1 MFPLRDTVQA
11 RSLPLM
17 NWTLIAVNVLVFVLL
32 LSGPR
37 AELWIVRYGL
47 TPTQLFSTPTEW
59 LTIVTSMF
67 LHGGLF
73 HLISNMWALYIFG
86 DNIEDRMGP
95 VRFLIFYLLCGGVAA
110 LVHVWMNPGSTI
122 PTVGASGAISGV
134 MGAYLVLFPYSRV
147 ITLVPFFF
155 FPYFF
160 EVPALFFIGLW
171 FAGQLINALATS
183 ALAPPDVGGVAWWA
197 HVGGFIAGI
206 VLVRLFVV
214 RRSVRRIY
222 VDEYFPW

>member
-17 NWTLIAVNVLVFVLL
+17 NWALIAVNVLIFVLL
-32 LSGPR
+32 LSGPC
-37 AELWIVRYGL
+37 AELWITRYGMV
-47 TPTQLFSTPTEW
+47 PAQIFSTPTAW
-59 LTIVTSMF
+59 LTVVTSMF

-86 DNIEDRMGP
+86 DNVEDRMGP
-95 VRFLIFYLLCGGVAA
+95 TRFLFFYLLCGAA
-110 LVHVWMNPGSTI
+110 AAVVHILMNPNSTI

-147 ITLVPFFF
+147 ITLIPFFF

-171 FAGQLINALATS
+171 FGGQLVNALLTS
-183 ALAPPDVGGVAWWA
+183 ALAPPDIGGVAWWA
-197 HVGGFIAGI
+197 HVGGFVAGI

-214 RRSVRRIY
+214 RRYVRRSYI
-222 VDEYFPW
+222 DEYYPW

>member
-47 TPTQLFSTPTEW
+47 TPAQLFSTPTEW

>member
-32 LSGPR
+32 LSEPR
-37 AELWIVRYGL
+37 AELWIARYGL
-47 TPTQLFSTPTEW
+47 TPAQLFSTPTAW

-95 VRFLIFYLLCGGVAA
+95 GRFLIFYLLCGGVAA
-110 LVHVWMNPGSTI
+110 IVHVWMNPGSTI

-147 ITLVPFFF
+147 ITLIPFFF
-155 FPYFF
+155 FPYLF

-171 FAGQLINALATS
+171 FGGQLMNALVTS

-197 HVGGFIAGI
+197 HVGGFVAGI

-214 RRSVRRIY
+214 RRFVRRVY

>member
-17 NWTLIAVNVLVFVLL
+17 NWALIAVNVLIFVLL
-32 LSGPR
+32 LSGPC
-37 AELWIVRYGL
+37 AELWITRYGMV
-47 TPTQLFSTPTEW
+47 PAQIFSTPTAW
-59 LTIVTSMF
+59 LTVVTSMF

-86 DNIEDRMGP
+86 DNVEDRMGP
-95 VRFLIFYLLCGGVAA
+95 TRFLVFYLLCGAA
-110 LVHVWMNPGSTI
+110 AAVVHILMNPNSTI

-147 ITLVPFFF
+147 ITLIPFFF

-171 FAGQLINALATS
+171 FGGQLVNALLTS
-183 ALAPPDVGGVAWWA
+183 ALAPPDIGGVAWWA
-197 HVGGFIAGI
+197 HVGGFVAGI

-214 RRSVRRIY
+214 RRYVRRSYI
-222 VDEYFPW
+222 DEYYPW

>member
-1 MFPLRDTVQA
+1 MFPLRDTIQA

-17 NWTLIAVNVLVFVLL
+17 NWALIAVNVLIFVLL

-37 AELWIVRYGL
+37 AELWIARYGMV
-47 TPTQLFSTPTEW
+47 PAQIFSTPTEW
-59 LTIVTSMF
+59 LTVVTSMF

-86 DNIEDRMGP
+86 DNVEDRMGP
-95 VRFLIFYLLCGGVAA
+95 TRFVLFYLLCGAA
-110 LVHVWMNPGSTI
+110 AAAVHVMMNPSSTI

-147 ITLVPFFF
+147 ITLIPFFF

-171 FAGQLINALATS
+171 FGGQLVNALLTS

-197 HVGGFIAGI
+197 HVGGFVAGI

-214 RRSVRRIY
+214 RRYVRRAY
-222 VDEYFPW
+222 LDEYYPW

>member
-17 NWTLIAVNVLVFVLL
+17 NWALIAVNVLIFVLL

-37 AELWIVRYGL
+37 AELWITRYGMV
-47 TPTQLFSTPTEW
+47 PAQIFSTPTAW
-59 LTIVTSMF
+59 LTVVTSMF

-86 DNIEDRMGP
+86 DNVEDRMGP
-95 VRFLIFYLLCGGVAA
+95 TRFLFFYLLCGAA
-110 LVHVWMNPGSTI
+110 AAVVHILMNPNSTI

-147 ITLVPFFF
+147 ITLIPFFF

-171 FAGQLINALATS
+171 FGGQLVNALLTS
-183 ALAPPDVGGVAWWA
+183 ALAPPDIGGVAWWA
-197 HVGGFIAGI
+197 HVGGFVAGI

-214 RRSVRRIY
+214 RRYVRRSYI
-222 VDEYFPW
+222 DEYYPW

>member
-17 NWTLIAVNVLVFVLL
+17 NWALIAVNVLIFVLL

-37 AELWIVRYGL
+37 AELWITRYGMV
-47 TPTQLFSTPTEW
+47 PAQIFSTPTAW
-59 LTIVTSMF
+59 LTVVTSMF

-86 DNIEDRMGP
+86 DNVEDRMGP
-95 VRFLIFYLLCGGVAA
+95 TRFLVFYLLCGAA
-110 LVHVWMNPGSTI
+110 AAVVHILMNPNSTI

-147 ITLVPFFF
+147 ITLIPFFF

-171 FAGQLINALATS
+171 FGGQLVNALLTS
-183 ALAPPDVGGVAWWA
+183 ALAPPDIGGVAWWA
-197 HVGGFIAGI
+197 HVGGFVAGI

-214 RRSVRRIY
+214 RRYVRRSYI
-222 VDEYFPW
+222 DEYYPW

>member
-1 MFPLRDTVQA
+1 MFPLRDTIQA

-17 NWTLIAVNVLVFVLL
+17 NWALIAVNVLIFVLL

-37 AELWIVRYGL
+37 AELWIARYGMV
-47 TPTQLFSTPTEW
+47 PAQIFSTPTEW
-59 LTIVTSMF
+59 LTVVTSMF

-86 DNIEDRMGP
+86 DNVEDRMGP
-95 VRFLIFYLLCGGVAA
+95 TRFLVFYLLCGAA
-110 LVHVWMNPGSTI
+110 AAAVHVVMNPSSTI

-147 ITLVPFFF
+147 ITLIPFFF

-171 FAGQLINALATS
+171 FGGQLVNALLTS

-197 HVGGFIAGI
+197 HVGGFVAGI

-214 RRSVRRIY
+214 RRYVRRAY
-222 VDEYFPW
+222 LDEYYPW

>member
-1 MFPLRDTVQA
+1 MFPLRDTIQA

-17 NWTLIAVNVLVFVLL
+17 NWALIAVNVLIFVLL

-37 AELWIVRYGL
+37 AELWIARYGMV
-47 TPTQLFSTPTEW
+47 PAQIFSTPTEW
-59 LTIVTSMF
+59 LTVVTSMF

-86 DNIEDRMGP
+86 DNVEDRMGP
-95 VRFLIFYLLCGGVAA
+95 TRFLLFYLLCGAA
-110 LVHVWMNPGSTI
+110 AAAVHVVMNPSSTI

-147 ITLVPFFF
+147 ITLIPFFF

-171 FAGQLINALATS
+171 FGGQLVNALLTS

-197 HVGGFIAGI
+197 HVGGFVAGI

-214 RRSVRRIY
+214 RRYVRRAY
-222 VDEYFPW
+222 LDEYYPW

>member
-47 TPTQLFSTPTEW
+47 TPAQLFSTPTEW
-59 LTIVTSMF
+59 LTIVTSIF
-67 LHGGLF
+67 LHSGLF

-95 VRFLIFYLLCGGVAA
+95 MRFLIFYLLCGGVAA
-110 LVHVWMNPGSTI
+110 IVHVWMNPGSTI

-155 FPYFF
+155 FPYLF
-160 EVPALFFIGLW
+160 EAPALFFIGLW

-214 RRSVRRIY
+214 RRSVRRVY

>member
-1 MFPLRDTVQA
+1 MFPLRDTIQA

-17 NWTLIAVNVLVFVLL
+17 NWAIIAANVLVFVLL
-32 LSGPR
+32 LGGPR
-37 AELWIVRYGL
+37 AEWWIVRYGL
-47 TPTQLFSTPTEW
+47 IPAQLFSTPTEW
-59 LTIVTSMF
+59 LTIFTSMF

-86 DNIEDRMGP
+86 DNVEDRMGP
-95 VRFLIFYLLCGGVAA
+95 TRFLMFYLLCGAVAA
-110 LVHVWMNPGSTI
+110 VVHILMNPNSTI

-134 MGAYLVLFPYSRV
+134 MGAYLVLFPASRV

-171 FAGQLINALATS
+171 FGGQLVNALATS

-197 HVGGFIAGI
+197 HVGGFVAGI
-206 VLVRLFVV
+206 VLVRLFVAG
-214 RRSVRRIY
+214 RSVRRTY
-222 VDEYFPW
+222 RDEFYPW

>member
-17 NWTLIAVNVLVFVLL
+17 NWTLIAVNVLVFMLL

-37 AELWIVRYGL
+37 SELWISRYGL
-47 TPTQLFSTPTEW
+47 VPAQLFSTPTAW
-59 LTIVTSMF
+59 LTVITSMF

-73 HLISNMWALYIFG
+73 HLVSNMWALYIFG
-86 DNIEDRMGP
+86 DNVEDRMGP
-95 VRFLIFYLLCGGVAA
+95 LRFLLFYLLCGGAAA

-134 MGAYLVLFPYSRV
+134 MGAYLVLFPNSRV
-147 ITLVPFFF
+147 ITLIPFFF
-155 FPYFF
+155 FPYLF

-171 FAGQLINALATS
+171 FGGQLMNALATS

-197 HVGGFIAGI
+197 HVGGFVAGMA
-206 VLVRLFVV
+206 LVRLFVV
-214 RRSVRRIY
+214 RRFVRRVY

>member
-37 AELWIVRYGL
+37 AELWIARYGL
-47 TPTQLFSTPTEW
+47 VPAQLFSTPTAW

-95 VRFLIFYLLCGGVAA
+95 GRFLIFYLLCGGVAA
-110 LVHVWMNPGSTI
+110 IVHVWMNPGSTI

-147 ITLVPFFF
+147 ITLIPFFF
-155 FPYFF
+155 FPYLF

-171 FAGQLINALATS
+171 FGGQLMNALVTS
-183 ALAPPDVGGVAWWA
+183 ALAPADVGGVAWWA
-197 HVGGFIAGI
+197 HVGGFVAGI

-214 RRSVRRIY
+214 RRFMRRVY

>member
-17 NWTLIAVNVLVFVLL
+17 NWALIAVNVLIFVLL

-37 AELWIVRYGL
+37 AELWITRYGMV
-47 TPTQLFSTPTEW
+47 PAQIFSTPTAW
-59 LTIVTSMF
+59 LTVVTSMF

-86 DNIEDRMGP
+86 DNVEDRMGP
-95 VRFLIFYLLCGGVAA
+95 TRFLFFYLLCGAA
-110 LVHVWMNPGSTI
+110 AAVVHILMNPNSTI

-147 ITLVPFFF
+147 ITLIPFFF

-160 EVPALFFIGLW
+160 RGSCAFLYRSLVW
-171 FAGQLINALATS
+171 RTAGECTVDFGAGAARYRRCGVVGARWRLRCGHRAGAPVCRAAICTPQL
-183 ALAPPDVGGVAWWA
+183 
-197 HVGGFIAGI
+197 H
-206 VLVRLFVV
+206 R
-214 RRSVRRIY
+214 
-222 VDEYFPW
+222 

>member
-1 MFPLRDTVQA
+1 MFPLRDTIQA

-17 NWTLIAVNVLVFVLL
+17 NWALIVVNVLIFVVL

-37 AELWIVRYGL
+37 AEFWIVRYGMVPTQVL
-47 TPTQLFSTPTEW
+47 GTPTGW

-67 LHGGLF
+67 LHGGIF

-86 DNIEDRMGP
+86 DNVEDRMGSA
-95 VRFLIFYLLCGGVAA
+95 RFLVFYLLCGAA
-110 LVHVWMNPGSTI
+110 AAAVHVLMNPDSTI

-134 MGAYLVLFPYSRV
+134 MGAYLVLFPYARV
-147 ITLVPFFF
+147 ITLIPFFF

-171 FAGQLINALATS
+171 FGGQLVNALATS

-197 HVGGFIAGI
+197 HVGGFVAGI
-206 VLVRLFVV
+206 VLARLFVV
-214 RRSVRRIY
+214 RRDVRRTY
-222 VDEYFPW
+222 ADEYFPW

>member
-17 NWTLIAVNVLVFVLL
+17 NWALIAVNVLIFVLL

-37 AELWIVRYGL
+37 AELWIARYGMV
-47 TPTQLFSTPTEW
+47 PAQIFSTPTAW
-59 LTIVTSMF
+59 LTVVTSMF

-86 DNIEDRMGP
+86 DNVEDRMGP
-95 VRFLIFYLLCGGVAA
+95 TRFLVFYLLCGAA
-110 LVHVWMNPGSTI
+110 AAVVHILMNPNSTI

-147 ITLVPFFF
+147 ITLIPFFF

-171 FAGQLINALATS
+171 FGGQLVNALLTS
-183 ALAPPDVGGVAWWA
+183 ALAPPDIGGVAWWA
-197 HVGGFIAGI
+197 HVGGFVAGI

-214 RRSVRRIY
+214 RRYVRRSYI
-222 VDEYFPW
+222 DEYYPW

>member
-37 AELWIVRYGL
+37 AELWIARYGL
-47 TPTQLFSTPTEW
+47 VPAQLFSTPTAW

-95 VRFLIFYLLCGGVAA
+95 GRFLIFYLLCGGVAA
-110 LVHVWMNPGSTI
+110 IVHVWMNPGSTI

-147 ITLVPFFF
+147 ITLIPFFF
-155 FPYFF
+155 FPYLF

-171 FAGQLINALATS
+171 FGGQLMNALVTS

-197 HVGGFIAGI
+197 HVGGFVAGI

-214 RRSVRRIY
+214 RRFVRRVY

>member
-1 MFPLRDTVQA
+1 MFPLRDTIQA

-17 NWTLIAVNVLVFVLL
+17 NWTLIAVNVLIFVLL

-37 AELWIVRYGL
+37 AELWIARYGMV
-47 TPTQLFSTPTEW
+47 PAQIFSTPTEW
-59 LTIVTSMF
+59 LTVVTSMF

-86 DNIEDRMGP
+86 DNVEDRMGP
-95 VRFLIFYLLCGGVAA
+95 TRFLLFYLLCGAA
-110 LVHVWMNPGSTI
+110 AAAVHVMMNPSSTI

-147 ITLVPFFF
+147 ITLIPFFF

-171 FAGQLINALATS
+171 FGGQLVNALLTS

-197 HVGGFIAGI
+197 HVGGFVAGI

-214 RRSVRRIY
+214 RRYVRRAY
-222 VDEYFPW
+222 LDEYYPW